1 MKHLLFAVILILGHS
16 ICNSQTLGF
25 IFMPVSMLVSDT
37 QPGSLQRLSV
47 RIKDNSKA
55 VLRWYADS
63 LVAETFFSIEKS
75 TNGIDFNVIGVTKST
90 GKGWYE
96 FLDESSLKGKVFY
109 RLKLSNDNSSSY
121 SEMVTT
127 VLSAEVSCKF
137 YPNPVDKA
145 LIVRSEL
152 PVDLQIA
159 DKFGKPLI
167 VEKLQAGLKVIDVS
181 ALEPG
186 AYIITLYQ
194 KEGNRLLTETLIK
207 K

>member
-1 MKHLLFAVILILGHS
+1 MKRLLFVFVLISGFAVSH
-16 ICNSQTLGF
+16 SQTLGF
-25 IFMPVSMLVSDT
+25 IFMPAGLLVSDT
-37 QPGSLQRLSV
+37 LPGSHLNLSV

-55 VLRWYADS
+55 ILRWYADS
-63 LVAETFFSIEKS
+63 SVAETFFSIEKS
-75 TNGIDFNVIGVTKST
+75 TNALDFNVIGVTKST

-109 RLKLSNDNSSSY
+109 RLKMSNNNSTTY

-127 VLSAEVSCKF
+127 ILSAEVSCKF

-145 LIVRSEL
+145 LIVRSEV
-152 PVDLQIA
+152 PVDIQIA
-159 DKFGKPLI
+159 DKFGRPLI
-167 VEKLQAGLKVIDVS
+167 VEKLQVGLKVIDVS

-186 AYIITLYQ
+186 AYLITLYQ